1 MESRITL
8 NDMHFYSYHGV
19 LPQEAV
25 TGTGYTVNIQL
36 HTDIARAMASDA
48 LPDTIDYSAVYT
60 IVKAEMQ
67 QPSKLLEHVCGR
79 IVRHIFSD
87 FSAVE
92 AIDISIDKSNPP
104 MAGADI
110 RSAGVRLSISRG
122 EAEIVL

>member
-1 MESRITL
+1 MESSITL

-19 LPQEAV
+19 LPQESV
-25 TGTGYTVNIQL
+25 TGTDYTVSLQL
-36 HTDIARAMASDA
+36 HTEITRAMVSDA
-48 LPDTIDYSAVYT
+48 LSDTIDYSAVYA

-79 IVRHIFSD
+79 IVRHIFSE

-92 AIDISIDKSNPP
+92 VVDISIDKSNPP
-104 MAGADI
+104 MAGADL
-110 RSAGVRLSISRG
+110 RSAGVRLSISRS

>member
-1 MESRITL
+1 MESSITL
-8 NDMHFYSYHGV
+8 NNMHFYSYHGV
-19 LPQEAV
+19 LPQESV
-25 TGTGYTVNIQL
+25 TGTDYTVSLQL
-36 HTDIARAMASDA
+36 HTEITRAMASDA
-48 LPDTIDYSAVYT
+48 LSDTIDYSAVYA

-79 IVRHIFSD
+79 IVRHIFSE

-92 AIDISIDKSNPP
+92 AVDISIDKSNPP
-104 MAGADI
+104 MAGADL

>member
-19 LPQEAV
+19 LPQESV
-25 TGTGYTVNIQL
+25 TGTDYTVSLQL
-36 HTDIARAMASDA
+36 HTDITRAMVSDA
-48 LPDTIDYSAVYT
+48 LPDTIDYSAVYAV
-60 IVKAEMQ
+60 VKAEMQ
-67 QPSKLLEHVCGR
+67 QPTKLLEHVCGR
-79 IVRHIFSD
+79 IVRHIFSE

-92 AIDISIDKSNPP
+92 AVDISIDKSNPP
-104 MAGADI
+104 MAGADL